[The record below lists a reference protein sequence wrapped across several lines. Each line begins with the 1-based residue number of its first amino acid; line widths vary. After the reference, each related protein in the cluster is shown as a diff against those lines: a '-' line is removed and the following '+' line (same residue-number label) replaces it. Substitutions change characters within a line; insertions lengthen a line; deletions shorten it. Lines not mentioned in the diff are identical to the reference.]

1 MTDKEIRNYIDLSK
15 LDGYTTGEARR
26 LLEAVAERY
35 ADMVDSTER
44 SLERQKEKL
53 EEDEQ
58 IFAMNEASAT
68 GPVTEEEV
76 MASLVKEHFA
86 KLASARWVVL
96 KISHPAPKC
105 GWCDDDGMVTLTSP
119 DGQRTRVPCSCR
131 HKEIS
136 TYKPEQARLEKLELM
151 QVRLGVGFAHCWV
164 KAEGIDPVIIDGKIP
179 EEAHATL
186 EMNDWKKS
194 CAFTTRQKAIDAIK
208 ALGFELEEDNE
219 KEEDEID

>member
-58 IFAMNEASAT
+58 ILAMNEASAT

-136 TYKPEQARLEKLELM
+136 TYKPEQ
-151 QVRLGVGFAHCWV
+151 V
-164 KAEGIDPVIIDGKIP
+164 DPVIIDGKIP